1 VILLDRRLPDADGV
15 ELCRAFRAALGA
27 AVPIILITADRAPG
41 LEATARAAG
50 ATDFVLKPYHPD
62 ALLTR
67 LPRPT

>member
-27 AVPIILITADRAPG
+27 AVPIIVITADRAPG